1 MPSFEDN
8 YIDFCCVH
16 VIPYTVTFL
25 SFGIFFPWFRA
36 QILES
41 DCLGSYPAATSYELP
56 ASVSPRVNGDN
67 YDFYST
73 EVLGGFGE
81 SVTKYLQQGEQGA
94 FNKCWLLVSTSCRPP
109 YLRLFEL
116 ECRISTISPKETFGI
131 YQAVQTFLEGQ
142 WKYNT
147 QFSVAPPSGT
157 CSLLRKRDRIYT
169 FTLTNIAVCTALTAS
184 QRVPGRAPPA
194 G

>member
-1 MPSFEDN
+1 MTSGGSGDSRLSLDMGKVSVCEDH
-8 YIDFCCVH
+8 H
-16 VIPYTVTFL
+16 VITMELIKNISTAEQPYLFTRHVHFL
-25 SFGIFFPWFRA
+25 NFSRA

-56 ASVSPRVNGDN
+56 ASVSARVNEDN

-73 EVLGGFGE
+73 EVLGGFRE
-81 SVTKYLQQGEQGA
+81 SVTKYLQQ
-94 FNKCWLLVSTSCRPP
+94 
-109 YLRLFEL
+109 

-169 FTLTNIAVCTALTAS
+169 FTLTNTAVCTALTAS
-184 QRVPGRAPPA
+184 QQVPGRAPPA